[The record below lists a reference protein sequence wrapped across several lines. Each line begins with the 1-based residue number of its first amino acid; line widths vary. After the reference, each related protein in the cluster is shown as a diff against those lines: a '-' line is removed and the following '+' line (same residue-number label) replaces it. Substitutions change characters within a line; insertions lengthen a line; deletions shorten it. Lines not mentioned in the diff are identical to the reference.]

1 MKTAVRV
8 GLAALLV
15 MWLVGDPAGTGSGA
29 AEPAGMPAAPQ
40 ESVHGSHSGAHD
52 HHGGHQPARPISG
65 MSPEE
70 DLEYSRLM
78 HHSSGWVLILIGAL
92 LLADRLTGRRHVSLR
107 LGTGA
112 AWFGLGLYQFL
123 FSDVEAWPLGPAG
136 FIESFSLPTAHEWIQ
151 HHLLAMI
158 PMALGL
164 FVLTGGAAKLAPAW
178 NYAAALLAALGGSG
192 LMIHQHLDHP
202 DLDVVNLE
210 HRFFALTSFFIAAS
224 LAIETAPTV
233 SWARKVYLLPIGV
246 MLLGLQLAF
255 YVE

>member
-1 MKTAVRV
+1 MRTAVRV

-15 MWLVGDPAGTGSGA
+15 MWLVGG
-29 AEPAGMPAAPQ
+29 PAGMRSAPADTTGAPVAPH
-40 ESVHGSHSGAHD
+40 ESVHEAPPSGHD
-52 HHGGHQPARPISG
+52 HHGGHQAARPISG

-78 HHSSGWVLILIGAL
+78 HHSSGWALVLIGAL
-92 LLADRLTGRRHVSLR
+92 LLADRLTGRQHPALR

-112 AWFGLGLYQFL
+112 AWFALGLYQFL
-123 FSDVEAWPLGPAG
+123 CSDVEAWPLGPAG

-164 FVLTGGAAKLAPAW
+164 FILLGRAANLPPAW
-178 NYAAALLAALGGSG
+178 NYAAALLAALGGAG

-224 LAIETAPTV
+224 LVIETAPTV
-233 SWARKVYLLPIGV
+233 SWARKIYLLPAGV
-246 MLLGLQLAF
+246 MLLGLQLVF